1 MTDTPPVRLTFTI
14 AGFSKCGTTT
24 LSSALG
30 QHPDVLLPTVKEP
43 WFFSWDDYADN
54 WSSYQEQFPDQ
65 SRYSAIGDDSTT
77 YTAHQFARQT
87 AERLHRHYPDLR
99 VLIIARDPVDRIE
112 SAFRESHHS
121 SHRYGVL
128 TPFALSDALADSP
141 GLVQD
146 SRYWHCIAP
155 YLEFFAAEQVRV
167 VFLEDLVRDPA
178 GTVAECLQF
187 VGVDPTQQD
196 LTVPHLNVGSAK
208 FRDTRLVRALRR
220 SPGSRS
226 VLAKVPFERQEE
238 WLRLTRLR
246 VPSNEPLEWDA
257 ASRDVLRT
265 QVLPDARE
273 FLDSF
278 GGGRTWA
285 RLESLCNG

>member
-128 TPFALSDALADSP
+128 TPFALSDALADRYEVD
-141 GLVQD
+141 GRRFVQVTTF
-146 SRYWHCIAP
+146 SKHQRPH
-155 YLEFFAAEQVRV
+155 AAGRERW
-167 VFLEDLVRDPA
+167 P
-178 GTVAECLQF
+178 
-187 VGVDPTQQD
+187 
-196 LTVPHLNVGSAK
+196 
-208 FRDTRLVRALRR
+208 R
-220 SPGSRS
+220 SPRCS
-226 VLAKVPFERQEE
+226 
-238 WLRLTRLR
+238 
-246 VPSNEPLEWDA
+246 
-257 ASRDVLRT
+257 
-265 QVLPDARE
+265 
-273 FLDSF
+273 
-278 GGGRTWA
+278 
-285 RLESLCNG
+285 